1 MVNKPFP
8 KGDRLIHVW
17 LYTDHQ
23 YFFFFHYSWQP
34 LQAKELIKLNFHKN
48 AEGRSIEVGIL
59 ALVVKV
65 LNPNFYFEVKEKV
78 LNEIIRGVCSRAH
91 NNNEC

>member
-1 MVNKPFP
+1 MQKV
-8 KGDRLIHVW
+8 GQL
-17 LYTDHQ
+17 
-23 YFFFFHYSWQP
+23 
-34 LQAKELIKLNFHKN
+34 KLEF
-48 AEGRSIEVGIL
+48 L

-78 LNEIIRGVCSRAH
+78 LNEIIRGVCSRTH

>member
-1 MVNKPFP
+1 MQKV
-8 KGDRLIHVW
+8 GQL
-17 LYTDHQ
+17 
-23 YFFFFHYSWQP
+23 
-34 LQAKELIKLNFHKN
+34 KLEF
-48 AEGRSIEVGIL
+48 L

-65 LNPNFYFEVKEKV
+65 LNFYFEVKEKV